1 MLLKAYPTI
10 KIGNPLDSS
19 TLCGPLHNKA
29 AVKEY
34 TDAVEE
40 ITKAGGK
47 LLIGGKPIEGKG
59 NYVEPTIFEI
69 DGRLP
74 VVKTEFFVPILH
86 LIKCKDIDEAI
97 ELNNMVP

>member
-1 MLLKAYPTI
+1 MYPTI
-10 KIGNPLDSS
+10 KIGDSLDEG
-19 TLCGPLHNKA
+19 TLCGPLHNKSC
-29 AVKEY
+29 VKEY
-34 TDAVEE
+34 SDALEE

-47 LLIGGKPIEGKG
+47 LLYGGKVLDDRPG
-59 NYVEPTIFEI
+59 NFILPTIFEI
-69 DGRLP
+69 DGRNP